1 MIVSIIGIGLI
12 GGSMALNLKKKGF
25 ATHCIGVDNNPI
37 HQQQALQLGLVN
49 SLETL
54 ENAVCKA
61 DLVIVAVPVDVIS
74 QLLPKILDLVDNQ
87 VVIEVGSTKTKILE
101 PIALHPKRA
110 RLVASHPMWG
120 TEYNGPQA
128 AIFDAFCGRACV
140 ICAPESSD
148 KDALELCQTIYNLL
162 EMKLLYMNAHDHDLH
177 VAYISHISHIT
188 SFALANT
195 VLEKEKEDDKIF
207 ALASGGFE
215 STVRLAK
222 SSPQMW
228 TPIFCQNRQNVL
240 EVLNEHI
247 YQLQKFKE
255 SLENEDAFSLQKLM
269 ENANQIRRIIQ

>member
-37 HQQQALQLGLVN
+37 HQQQALELGLVDT
-49 SLETL
+49 LETL
-54 ENAVCKA
+54 ENAVGKSN
-61 DLVIVAVPVDVIS
+61 LIIVATPVNTIS
-74 QLLPKILDLVDNQ
+74 ELLPKVLDLVDNQ

-101 PIALHPKRA
+101 AVALHPKRS

-128 AIFDAFCGRACV
+128 AVIDAFAGRACV
-140 ICAPESSD
+140 LCERELSD
-148 KDALELCQTIYNLL
+148 KDAIDICQTMYNLL
-162 EMKLLYMNAHDHDLH
+162 EMRLLYMNAQDHDLH

-228 TPIFCQNRQNVL
+228 TPIFYQNRQNVL

-247 YQLQKFKE
+247 HQLQQFKA
-255 SLENEDAFSLQKLM
+255 SLENEDMLKLQKLM
-269 ENANQIRRIIQ
+269 ENANQIRRIIK